1 MLVTGTA
8 EGDRETLPKHKSKT
22 QNERY
27 RVSFS
32 SVSGVGY
39 TDLNTSRLLSYL
51 GIWVVLSEDAHF
63 TIPTLG
69 ILISK
74 RKFLP
79 GWLFTDFC
87 LWSLSF
93 LYLSALFLSRRL
105 FIAENPI
112 GIIRVSIVI

>member
-51 GIWVVLSEDAHF
+51 GVWVVLSEDAHF

-87 LWSLSF
+87 LCPFCIFLLSFCLVVSLSW
-93 LYLSALFLSRRL
+93 R
-105 FIAENPI
+105 IE
-112 GIIRVSIVI
+112 